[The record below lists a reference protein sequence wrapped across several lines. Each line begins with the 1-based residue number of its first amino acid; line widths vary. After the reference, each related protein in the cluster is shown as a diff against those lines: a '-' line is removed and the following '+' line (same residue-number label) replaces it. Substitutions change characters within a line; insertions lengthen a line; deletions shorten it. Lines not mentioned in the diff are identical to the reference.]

1 MDCPCKICT
10 GKTMS
15 FEMVNEFTEPATAP
29 EPPKKSIYDQLS
41 RLADTKGMDK
51 ATRNKVLNIMG
62 EVDLLDGELHEI
74 QKRLAKR
81 GDGSEAREVASV
93 SEKLY

>member
-1 MDCPCKICT
+1 MQCPCKMCNGMMDDST
-10 GKTMS
+10 FGD
-15 FEMVNEFTEPATAP
+15 FTEPATAP

-74 QKRLAKR
+74 QKKLSKQ
-81 GDGSEAREVASV
+81 GDGTEAREVAEV
-93 SEKLY
+93 SARLY